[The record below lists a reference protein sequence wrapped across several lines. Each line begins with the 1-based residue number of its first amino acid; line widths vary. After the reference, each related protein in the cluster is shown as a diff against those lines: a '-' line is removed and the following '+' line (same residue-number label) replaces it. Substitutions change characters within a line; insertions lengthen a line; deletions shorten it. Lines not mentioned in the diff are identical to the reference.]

1 MSTLKMIKVTGD
13 LVEEEVAEEVLSLEE
28 VEAAVTILKWRVI
41 NQEYEETTKSSN
53 SKGHSFS
60 RTLTKLRIY
69 RNRKSGIVAEENALW
84 DKQIREI

>member
-1 MSTLKMIKVTGD
+1 MIKVTGD

-28 VEAAVTILKWRVI
+28 VEAAVTIFKWRVI
-41 NQEYEETTKSSN
+41 NQEYQETTKSSN

>member
-1 MSTLKMIKVTGD
+1 MIKVTGD